1 MDSNDILFL
10 VLSYLLGSIPFG
22 YIFFFLSEK
31 KDIREVGS
39 GNIGATNVL
48 RNKGKIAGLTILLL
62 DMLKGALPILYGL
75 KFFDSTLL
83 IVCGGAAAIIG
94 HIFPL
99 FLKFRG
105 GKGVATFAGVFICYQ
120 FPSMFVFLL
129 VFLLTVALTRYI
141 SLGSI
146 LGVISVFF
154 FTLFDKPIDV
164 SMVVF
169 IIILLII
176 FRHRNNMKRLFAG
189 SENRFNLRKT

>member
-99 FLKFRG
+99 F
-105 GKGVATFAGVFICYQ
+105 
-120 FPSMFVFLL
+120 FP
-129 VFLLTVALTRYI
+129 
-141 SLGSI
+141 
-146 LGVISVFF
+146 
-154 FTLFDKPIDV
+154 
-164 SMVVF
+164 
-169 IIILLII
+169 
-176 FRHRNNMKRLFAG
+176 
-189 SENRFNLRKT
+189 E